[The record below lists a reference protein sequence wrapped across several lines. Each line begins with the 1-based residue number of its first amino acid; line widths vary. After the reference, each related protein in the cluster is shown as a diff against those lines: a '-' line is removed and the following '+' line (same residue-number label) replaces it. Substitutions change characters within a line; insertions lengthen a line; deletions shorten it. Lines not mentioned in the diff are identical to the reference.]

1 MCTKK
6 LMEKA
11 NEIDYSK
18 DLHILSKYNIY
29 WLFRKCY
36 VNVWKNQ
43 VHLVIW
49 IRITDVSLNAYV
61 FLIIFWNIVLTQFMQ
76 ILLKCTILFPFE
88 FKEFKSFQVCKGF
101 LWNRSCYVPNGFKVL
116 LRNSKLRNCW
126 SLRES
131 SKIHMEDTLRLELI
145 IYTDRCINVESKVY
159 FT

>member
-29 WLFRKCY
+29 WLFRKRY
-36 VNVWKNQ
+36 VNGWKNQ

-49 IRITDVSLNAYV
+49 IRNTYV
-61 FLIIFWNIVLTQFMQ
+61 FLIIFWNIVLIQFMQ
-76 ILLKCTILFPFE
+76 ILLKCTILFHFE

-126 SLRES
+126 SLWET
-131 SKIHMEDTLRLELI
+131 SKIHMEDTLKHKSIL
-145 IYTDRCINVESKVY
+145 
-159 FT
+159 